1 MKTLNAK
8 IENLMDAKYNDY
20 LDNGALRMG
29 LTTVVFSVW
38 LAAGFALLKFAL

>member
-1 MKTLNAK
+1 MSSIAAK

-20 LDNGALRMG
+20 LDNGFLRMG

-38 LAAGFALLKFAL
+38 LFAGVALLKFAL